1 MPRDLRNTA
10 VQSRDF
16 RGKSSTLL
24 FLALLCASA
33 APQSALQWEIRQML
47 NMSICRAVRA
57 RVQKKKVK
65 MFSGRSPSK
74 LSNKAT
80 WRSLCRVTFEIL
92 PSRALIFEGNPSHS
106 DSGLLA
112 GPFTI
117 GIPII
122 ISQKHH
128 QNHENPDFEISKNMK
143 NTSIFIFLK
152 KKLFFS

>member
-1 MPRDLRNTA
+1 
-10 VQSRDF
+10 
-16 RGKSSTLL
+16 
-24 FLALLCASA
+24 
-33 APQSALQWEIRQML
+33 ML

-122 ISQKHH
+122 ISQKH
-128 QNHENPDFEISKNMK
+128 QKITKIQLLKSRKMSKIMRN
-143 NTSIFIFLK
+143 FIFWK
-152 KKLFFS
+152 KICFFVAVSWAEILRLPHSFRLWGVLRTLGNQSFHDFRC